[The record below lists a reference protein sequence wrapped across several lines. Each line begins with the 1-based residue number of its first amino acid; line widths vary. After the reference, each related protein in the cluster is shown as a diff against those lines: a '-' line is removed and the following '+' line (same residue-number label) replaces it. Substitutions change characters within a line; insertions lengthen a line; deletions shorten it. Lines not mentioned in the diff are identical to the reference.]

1 MKEVVII
8 DAARTPVGKY
18 KGSLRGLSAAQLGTV
33 VTKGLLN
40 RVAVSADQIDQV
52 IFGNVLQGGSGQNVA
67 RQVAIESG
75 IPETVPAMTVNEVCG
90 SGLKALVLARQLIQL
105 GEAEVVLAGGTESMS
120 QAPLV
125 KPYDPETND
134 YGEPISSM
142 ICDGLTD
149 AFSKTHMGLT
159 VEKLAETY
167 EISRDAQDRFSL
179 ASHQKAAKAVKAGK
193 FDKEMISVTENGE
206 VLLAKDEGIR
216 ENSTL
221 EKLGA
226 LKTVFLPEGS
236 ITAGNASTLNDGAS
250 AILLA
255 SKDYAEAHQLPYLA
269 VIRDYAEIGTAPADM
284 GISPIFAIR
293 KLLAKTGVEAEQI
306 DLFEINEAFAASS
319 LIVEQELGLEK
330 ERVNIYGGGVSL
342 GHPIGASGARI
353 ITTLV
358 HALIQEDK
366 KLGVASLCIGGGL
379 GLAMLIERT

>member
-18 KGSLRGLSAAQLGTV
+18 KGSLRGLSAAKLGTV
-33 VTKGLLN
+33 VTEGLLN
-40 RVAVSADQIDQV
+40 RVAVSAEQIDQV

-67 RQVAIESG
+67 RQVAIGSG
-75 IPETVPAMTVNEVCG
+75 IPETVPAMTINEVCG

-105 GEAEVVLAGGTESMS
+105 GEADLVLAGGTESMS

-125 KPYDPETND
+125 KPYDPETNE
-134 YGEPISSM
+134 YGEPVSSM

-159 VEKLAETY
+159 VEKLAETHG
-167 EISRDAQDRFSL
+167 ISRDAQDRFSL
-179 ASHQKAAKAVKAGK
+179 MSHQKAAKAAKMGK
-193 FDKEMISVTENGE
+193 FDHEMIPVTENGE
-206 VLLAKDEGIR
+206 LLLAKDEGIR
-216 ENSTL
+216 ENSSL
-221 EKLGA
+221 ERLGA
-226 LKTVFLPEGS
+226 LKTVFLPDGS

-255 SKDYAEAHQLPYLA
+255 SKEYADAHQLSYLA

-284 GISPIFAIR
+284 GISPIIAIR
-293 KLLAKTGVEAEQI
+293 KLLMKTGLETKDI

-319 LIVEQELGLEK
+319 LIVEKELELEK

-353 ITTLV
+353 VTTLV
-358 HALIQEDK
+358 HALIQEEK

-379 GLAMLIERT
+379 GLAMLLERS